1 MICLGRNVMG
11 ENGIPPA
18 GTFSTSRPTGLAWPG
33 LPLWQPLQQ
42 GTRLA
47 ALSDAYQISPVKIS
61 RNFWGIDF
69 L

>member
-1 MICLGRNVMG
+1 MG

-18 GTFSTSRPTGLAWPG
+18 GHFFNEPADGLGWSAAVATPAAATRP
-33 LPLWQPLQQ
+33 
-42 GTRLA
+42 A

-69 L
+69 CRGCSES